1 MPESLPWV
9 VVGLGN
15 PGAEYENTRHN
26 AGFWVIDELCRR
38 HGSSASW
45 KEKHSALFSRIS
57 IGGTAVYLL
66 KPQSFM
72 NLSGRPVAALQ
83 SFFKV
88 PLTNLLVVHD
98 ELALDT
104 AVLRLKLGGGSA
116 GHNGIKSLVQ
126 CLGSDGFYRLRL
138 GVSHPRQQFPERPQ
152 HDVSG
157 WVLGKPGSKEQELLQ
172 DAVRRAADCVEDLL
186 RDGFANAQ
194 QRLHQVAVR

>member
-9 VVGLGN
+9 IVGLGN

-45 KEKHSALFSRIS
+45 KEKNSALFLRVS
-57 IGGTAVYLL
+57 IGGNVVYLA

-72 NLSGRPVAALQ
+72 NLSGRPVAALL

-126 CLGSDGFYRLRL
+126 CLGSDSFFRLRL
-138 GVSHPRQQFPERPQ
+138 GISHPRQQFPESSR
-152 HDVSG
+152 HDVSA

-172 DAVRRAADCVEDLL
+172 DAVRRAADSIEDVLC
-186 RDGFANAQ
+186 DGFVVAQ
-194 QRLHQVAVR
+194 QRLHQVTVG